1 MLRKPALDYFFK
13 PGAIAVIGA
22 SPGEGSIGFTLLTN
36 LKKDGFTGPIYPI
49 NPRHEE
55 ILGLKTYPS
64 IAAVG
69 SPIDLTV
76 IAVPIQGVP
85 AAMKECGEARVKAAI
100 IISAGGKE
108 VGEKGVRIEEEIRS
122 EAQRSGIRYLGPN
135 CMGILS
141 PVNSLN
147 ASFAAHSA
155 EPGSLALLSQS
166 GAICS
171 AILDWAASEKI
182 GFSHFVSV
190 GSMADLDFA
199 DMIDYLG
206 NDPSARSIIIYMEN
220 MTRHRKFMSAARS
233 VSRVKPIIVVKS
245 GRSEA
250 AAKAAASH
258 TGALAG
264 QDEAYNAAF
273 RRAGIIRV
281 DTISQLFS
289 CAEALDKMQRPT
301 GDKLAIITNAGGPGV
316 MAVDAFSKW
325 RFEPATLSPETL
337 QKLDAFLPPFWS
349 RGNPIDILGDAP
361 PDRYVQAVHVCLEAS
376 ELSGLIVI
384 LTPQAMTDPTGVAKA
399 LANEI
404 KDRQKPFMAVWM
416 GARDVEA
423 GIRILNEARIPT
435 FATPEEAV
443 DTFMHM
449 YSYSRKLEFLQET
462 PPSLPRE
469 IQVNTGQAR
478 TFINECLKRR
488 EKILTEIE
496 SKAILSAYGIPV
508 NRTVVASSPQ
518 AAAMAAKGIGFPV
531 VVKIYSPDITHKS
544 DVDGVRLHLRSEQ
557 EVAAA
562 FEEITS
568 RTRKLKP
575 DARIS
580 GVTVQSQ
587 VKKSEIELIVGS
599 KRDPQFGPLILFG
612 MGGILTEVLKDS
624 AVALPPLN
632 LLLAR
637 RLMER
642 TQVYRILQ
650 GYRNIPAA
658 NVDLVAEFLVRIS
671 QLVTDFPEIVELD
684 LNPVVISD
692 GCPVAID
699 ARIVVE
705 PSEVPAPR
713 HLIISPYPN
722 QYESDWMLKDGTP
735 VLIRPMKPE
744 DESLVADL
752 LDNCSEQTIY
762 FRYFSVIKS
771 WPHEAL
777 IRFTQNDYDRE
788 IGLVAIGLP
797 PGPTVMMGV
806 GRLVMTPE
814 PDAAE
819 FAVIVADPWQSE
831 GLGWKLIERV
841 IEIAKEKGV
850 RTLYGEVLAQNR
862 PMLDIAKKIGFNIL
876 GPEEGTCRVELDPA
890 SWTGADYK
898 DA

>member
-1 MLRKPALDYFFK
+1 MLKKPALDYFFK

-22 SPGEGSIGFTLLTN
+22 SPRESSIGRALLTN
-36 LKKDGFTGPIYPI
+36 LKQDGFPGPIYPI
-49 NPRHEE
+49 NPKHEE
-55 ILGLKTYPS
+55 ILGLKAYPS
-64 IAAVG
+64 IGAVG
-69 SPIDLTV
+69 SPIDLAV
-76 IAVPIQGVP
+76 IAVPIRGVP
-85 AAMKECGEARVKAAI
+85 AVMKECGEAGVKGAI

-108 VGEKGVRIEEEIRS
+108 VGEEGVRIEEEIRS

-135 CMGILS
+135 CMGIFS
-141 PVNSLN
+141 PINGPN

-155 EPGSLALLSQS
+155 EPGNLALLSQS

-171 AILDWAASEKI
+171 AILDRAASEKI

-206 NDPSARSIIIYMEN
+206 DDPTARSIIIYMEN
-220 MTRHRKFMSAARS
+220 MTRPRKFISAARS

-264 QDEAYNAAF
+264 QDRAYNAAF

-281 DTISQLFS
+281 DTIGQLFS
-289 CAEALDKMQRPT
+289 CAQALGKMQRPT
-301 GDKLAIITNAGGPGV
+301 GGKLAIITNAGGPGV
-316 MAVDAFSKW
+316 MAADAFSKW
-325 RFEPATLSPETL
+325 GLDPATLSSETL
-337 QKLDAFLPPFWS
+337 QKLDSFLPPFWS
-349 RGNPIDILGDAP
+349 RGNPIDILGDAQS
-361 PDRYVQAVHVCLEAS
+361 DRYVQAVHVCMEAP

-384 LTPQAMTDPTGVAKA
+384 LTPQAVTDPTGVAQA

-404 KDRQKPFMAVWM
+404 KNRSKPFMAVWM

-449 YSYSRKLEFLQET
+449 YSYSRNLELLQET
-462 PPSLPRE
+462 PPSLPHE
-469 IQVNTGQAR
+469 IQVNTREAR
-478 TFINECLKRR
+478 TFIDECLKRG
-488 EKILTEIE
+488 EKVLTEIE

-508 NRTVVASSPQ
+508 NRTVVASSPR
-518 AAAMAAKGIGFPV
+518 AAAEAAKGIGFPV
-531 VVKIYSPDITHKS
+531 VVKIYSLDITHKS
-544 DVDGVRLHLRSEQ
+544 DVDGVRGHLRSEQ
-557 EVAAA
+557 EVEAA

-568 RTRKLKP
+568 RARRLKP
-575 DARIS
+575 EARIS
-580 GVTVQSQ
+580 GVTVQNQ
-587 VKKSEIELIVGS
+587 VKRSEIELIVGS

-612 MGGILTEVLKDS
+612 MGGVLTEMLKDS
-624 AVALPPLN
+624 AVDLPPLN

-642 TQVYRILQ
+642 TRVYRLLQ
-650 GYRNIPAA
+650 GYRNLPAA
-658 NVDLVAEFLVRIS
+658 NVDLMAEFLVRIS

-692 GCPVAID
+692 GSPVAVD

-705 PSEVPAPR
+705 PSEVAAPR

-722 QYESDWMLKDGTP
+722 QYESNWLLKDGTP
-735 VLIRPMKPE
+735 VLIRPVKPE
-744 DESLVADL
+744 DETLVADL
-752 LDNCSEQTIY
+752 LRNCSEQTIY
-762 FRYFSVIKS
+762 FRYFGANKK
-771 WPHEAL
+771 WPHESL

-788 IGLVAIGLP
+788 IGIAAIGLP
-797 PGPTVMMGV
+797 PGPSVMMGV
-806 GRLVMTPE
+806 GRLVMTSE
-814 PDAAE
+814 RDAAE
-819 FAVIVADPWQSE
+819 FAVIVADRWQGA
-831 GLGWKLIERV
+831 GLGMKLIEQV
-841 IEIAKEKGV
+841 IQIAKENGV
-850 RTLYGEVLAQNR
+850 RTLSGDVLLENR
-862 PMLDIAKKIGFNIL
+862 LMLSLAKKMGFNIL
-876 GPEEGTCRVELDPA
+876 RPEMGTCRLELDPA
-890 SWTGADYK
+890 SRTEAK
-898 DA
+898 S